1 MSDKY
6 KRIELTANVAIIA
19 LAVILGYALISK
31 YFAGT
36 EPVRE
41 PAAGPVLGTEIGLD
55 GVEWANAEKHLILG
69 FSKTCRFCLESME
82 FYSQLSSKKEGRENI
97 RFIVVSEQP
106 VAEISEIFNANN
118 IKVDQYVQAGLAG
131 LNINAT
137 PTLVLVGSDGSVQ
150 GKWVGRLRPEAE
162 AELFAALFGG

>member
-1 MSDKY
+1 
-6 KRIELTANVAIIA
+6 
-19 LAVILGYALISK
+19 
-31 YFAGT
+31 
-36 EPVRE
+36 
-41 PAAGPVLGTEIGLD
+41 
-55 GVEWANAEKHLILG
+55 
-69 FSKTCRFCLESME
+69 ME

-97 RFIVVSEQP
+97 RFVVVSEQP
-106 VAEISEIFNANN
+106 VAEISNIFNANN